1 MALPERCRSWKSLRC
16 LSLALGFGLGGAE
29 LMTSSPLQFTE
40 EKLGQAE
47 KTELDAHFENLLA
60 RADCTKNWTEKIL
73 RQTEVL
79 LQPNPSKLLVP
90 FSSGLVMPPGSSRVA
105 LSLGGWRKF
114 VFAGPALPC

>member
-1 MALPERCRSWKSLRC
+1 MTPRRVFSSILRYIHKTKATS
-16 LSLALGFGLGGAE
+16 LSLISSLTHCKFALE
-29 LMTSSPLQFTE
+29 EQDLMTAFFLQFTE

-79 LQPNPSKLLVP
+79 LQPNPSKSS
-90 FSSGLVMPPGSSRVA
+90 FS
-105 LSLGGWRKF
+105 
-114 VFAGPALPC
+114 